1 MIFKDSCK
9 AWYEK
14 LFVSSSYIRDLCDGL
29 ERQEFCQKNYYEG
42 FISTESHES
51 TEYDKNGH
59 QKIIHIYSFEV
70 LMKKA
75 EILSKIYWIII
86 EGNPMID
93 KAYKV
98 VLEVA

>member
-14 LFVSSSYIRDLCDGL
+14 LFVSSTYIRDLCDGL
-29 ERQEFCQKNYYEG
+29 
-42 FISTESHES
+42 ISTESHES